1 MELIYAAAF
10 VSFVLGATSYIIIRF
25 WVLPIYRYRKR
36 KRSVAATLSR
46 YQKVRERDASGSS
59 DDMTVEDLSATLRKQ
74 AAELSDSFDLE
85 VPHWYRML
93 LNSRGES
100 PVDAARLLMKLANTQ
115 NIGHIEKQIGRIV
128 EVLRL

>member
-36 KRSVAATLSR
+36 KQAVAATLSR
-46 YQKVRERDASGSS
+46 YQATRGARGS
-59 DDMTVEDLSATLRKQ
+59 DGVPFGDLSATLRKQ
-74 AAELSDSFDLE
+74 AAQLSDSFELE

-100 PVDAARLLMKLANTQ
+100 PAEAVRLLTKMSNTK
-115 NIGHIEKQIGRIV
+115 NTDHIEKQMDRIIDA
-128 EVLRL
+128 LKL